1 MFWWIIGTVVVSD
14 QLTKYLIRS
23 TVELNQTVHVF
34 SGLLDLTYIHNYGA
48 SFSIL
53 QNKQTFL
60 ITFTGIAMVAIILYV
75 IRQGNKL
82 PRAEVAALGLIVAGG
97 LGNLVDRVMRGYVVD
112 FLNIYILPVFNV
124 ADMAVCAGSALLVYS
139 VVVLE
144 PRLRKDS
151 SNEQ

>member
-48 SFSIL
+48 AFSIL

-144 PRLRKDS
+144 PRLRKDY

>member
-48 SFSIL
+48 AFSIL

>member
-48 SFSIL
+48 AFSIL

-97 LGNLVDRVMRGYVVD
+97 LGNLVDRVMRGYVVE

>member
-1 MFWWIIGTVVVSD
+1 VFWWIIGTVVVSD

-48 SFSIL
+48 AFSIL